1 MTAARVASLDLGAEY
16 VEVREAVEAAVRRV
30 LESGRYV
37 GGPEVE
43 GLEREFAA
51 YCGTVHGVAVS
62 SGTDALRF
70 ALIAAGVGP
79 GHEVITSPFTFIGS
93 TEAISQAGARAVFA
107 DIEPAT
113 FTLDAARVQAALTP
127 RTRALMPVHLYG
139 QTADMESLGAIA
151 RGRGLAV
158 IEDACQAHGAAFGG
172 RRSGALGTAGCFS
185 FYPTKNLGA
194 AGEGGL
200 VTTDDASVADRVRR
214 LRDHGQSQK
223 YVHAEEG
230 YNGRLDAIQAA
241 ILRVK
246 LKRLEGWNERRRA
259 LAARYRAGLAAAE
272 TQGLVVLPV
281 ERPGARHVYHLFAVR
296 VPAAGGAAAARRD
309 RVRGALLDAGIETG
323 VHYPVP
329 LHLQPC
335 YASMGQ
341 GEGSFPEAER
351 AAREV
356 LTLPLHPQLRDAQVD
371 QVAETLARTLAT
383 R

>member
-1 MTAARVASLDLGAEY
+1 MTAGRVASLDLLAEFM
-16 VEVREAVEAAVRRV
+16 EVREGVEAAVRRV
-30 LESGRYV
+30 LESGRYI

-51 YCGTVHGVAVS
+51 YCGTAHGVGVN

-79 GHEVITSPFTFIGS
+79 GHEVITTPFTFIGS
-93 TEAISQAGARAVFA
+93 TEAISQAGAVTVFA

-113 FTLDAARVQAALTP
+113 FTLDPARVQAALTP

-139 QTADMESLGAIA
+139 QPADMEGLRSIA
-151 RGRGLAV
+151 RSRGLAI
-158 IEDACQAHGAAFGG
+158 IEDACQAHGAALGG
-172 RRSGALGTAGCFS
+172 HRTGALGTAGCFS

-200 VTTDDASVADRVRR
+200 VTTDDAVLADRVRR

-246 LKRLEGWNERRRA
+246 LNRLEGWNERRRQIA
-259 LAARYRAGLAAAE
+259 SRYRAGLAEAE
-272 TQGLVVLPV
+272 KQGLVTLPA
-281 ERPGARHVYHLFAVR
+281 ERAGARHVYHLFAVR
-296 VPAAGGAAAARRD
+296 VPGSGANSRRD
-309 RVRGALLDAGIETG
+309 RVRGALQDAGIETG
-323 VHYPVP
+323 VHYPIP
-329 LHLQPC
+329 LHRQPC
-335 YASMGQ
+335 YAAMGK
-341 GEGSFPEAER
+341 GEGSFPESER
-351 AAREV
+351 ASREV
-356 LTLPLHPQLRDAQVD
+356 LTLPLYPQLRDAQVD
-371 QVAETLARTLAT
+371 LVAETLSRTLAT

>member
-16 VEVREAVEAAVRRV
+16 TEVREGVEAAVRRV
-30 LESGRYV
+30 LESGRYI

-51 YCGTVHGVAVS
+51 YCGTARGVAVS

-107 DIEPAT
+107 DIEAAT
-113 FTLDAARVQAALTP
+113 FTLDPARVEVALTP

-139 QTADMESLGAIA
+139 QTADMESLGALA
-151 RGRGLAV
+151 RDRGLAIV
-158 IEDACQAHGAAFGG
+158 EDACQAHGAAFGG
-172 RRSGALGTAGCFS
+172 RRSGALGTVGCFS

-200 VTTDDASVADRVRR
+200 VTTDDAAIADRVLR

-223 YVHAEEG
+223 YLHAEEG

-246 LKRLEGWNERRRA
+246 LKRLETWNERRRA

-272 TQGLVVLPV
+272 KQGLVVLPV

-296 VPAAGGAAAARRD
+296 VPAGGAAARRD
-309 RVRGALLDAGIETG
+309 RVRGALLDAGIEPG

-335 YASMGQ
+335 YASMGM

-356 LTLPLHPQLRDAQVD
+356 LTLPLYPQLRDAQAD
-371 QVAETLARTLAT
+371 QVAETLARILAA

>member
-1 MTAARVASLDLGAEY
+1 MTAGGVASLDLGAEFM
-16 VEVREAVEAAVRRV
+16 EVREGVEAAVRRV

-51 YCGTVHGVAVS
+51 YCGTAHGVAVN

-79 GHEVITSPFTFIGS
+79 GHEVITSPFTFIGT
-93 TEAISQAGARAVFA
+93 TEAISQAGARPIFA

-113 FTLDAARVQAALTP
+113 FTLDPSRVQAALSP

-139 QTADMESLGAIA
+139 QTADMEAIGALA
-151 RGRGLAV
+151 RSRGLAV

-194 AGEGGL
+194 AGEGGM
-200 VTTDDASVADRVRR
+200 VTTDDPAVAERVRR
-214 LRDHGQSQK
+214 LRDHGQSRK

-230 YNGRLDAIQAA
+230 YNGRMDAIQAA

-246 LKRLEGWNERRRA
+246 LNRLEAWNERRRA

-272 TQGLVVLPV
+272 REGLVVLPV
-281 ERPGARHVYHLFAVR
+281 ERAAARHVYHLFAVR
-296 VPAAGGAAAARRD
+296 VPSSGAASRRD
-309 RVRGALLDAGIETG
+309 RARGALLDAGIETG

-335 YASMGQ
+335 YASMGL
-341 GEGSFPEAER
+341 GEGSFPESER

-356 LTLPLHPQLRDAQVD
+356 LTLPLYPQLRDAQAD
-371 QVAETLARTLAT
+371 QAAEVLSRTLRA

>member
-1 MTAARVASLDLGAEY
+1 MTAGGVASLDLGAEFM
-16 VEVREAVEAAVRRV
+16 EVREGVEAAVRRV

-51 YCGTVHGVAVS
+51 YCGTAHGVAVN

-70 ALIAAGVGP
+70 ALIAAGVEP
-79 GHEVITSPFTFIGS
+79 GHEVITSPFTFIGT
-93 TEAISQAGARAVFA
+93 TEAISQAGARPIFA

-113 FTLDAARVQAALTP
+113 FTLDPSRVQAALSP

-139 QTADMESLGAIA
+139 QTADMEAIGALA
-151 RGRGLAV
+151 RSRGLAV
-158 IEDACQAHGAAFGG
+158 IEDACQAHGAAFGE

-194 AGEGGL
+194 AGEGGM
-200 VTTDDASVADRVRR
+200 VTTDDPAVAERVRR
-214 LRDHGQSQK
+214 LRDHGQSRK

-230 YNGRLDAIQAA
+230 YNGRMDAIQAA

-246 LKRLEGWNERRRA
+246 LNRLEAWNERRRA
-259 LAARYRAGLAAAE
+259 LAARYHAGLAAAE
-272 TQGLVVLPV
+272 REGLVVLPV
-281 ERPGARHVYHLFAVR
+281 ERAAARHVYHLFAVR
-296 VPAAGGAAAARRD
+296 VPSSGAASRRD

-335 YASMGQ
+335 YASMGL
-341 GEGSFPEAER
+341 GEGSFPESER

-356 LTLPLHPQLRDAQVD
+356 LTLPLYPQLRDAQAD
-371 QVAETLARTLAT
+371 QAAEVLSRTLRA

>member
-1 MTAARVASLDLGAEY
+1 
-16 VEVREAVEAAVRRV
+16 VRRV
-30 LESGRYV
+30 LETGRYV

-51 YCGTVHGVAVS
+51 YCGTAHGVAVS

-79 GHEVITSPFTFIGS
+79 GHEVITSPFTFIGT
-93 TEAISQAGARAVFA
+93 TEAISQAGARPIFA

-113 FTLDAARVQAALTP
+113 FTLDPSRVQAALSP

-139 QTADMESLGAIA
+139 QTAEMEAIGALA
-151 RGRGLAV
+151 RSRGLAV

-200 VTTDDASVADRVRR
+200 VTTDDRSVAERVRR
-214 LRDHGQSQK
+214 LRDHGQSRK

-230 YNGRLDAIQAA
+230 YNGRMDAIQAA

-246 LKRLEGWNERRRA
+246 LNRLEAWNERRRA

-272 TQGLVVLPV
+272 KEGLVVLPV
-281 ERPGARHVYHLFAVR
+281 ERAAARHVYHLFAVR
-296 VPAAGGAAAARRD
+296 VPSSGAASRRD
-309 RVRGALLDAGIETG
+309 RVRGALRDAGIETG

-335 YASMGQ
+335 YASMGL
-341 GEGSFPEAER
+341 GEGSFPESER

-356 LTLPLHPQLRDAQVD
+356 LTLPLYPQLRDAQAD
-371 QVAETLARTLAT
+371 QAAEILSRTLRA

>member
-1 MTAARVASLDLGAEY
+1 V
-16 VEVREAVEAAVRRV
+16 V
-30 LESGRYV
+30 
-37 GGPEVE
+37 
-43 GLEREFAA
+43 
-51 YCGTVHGVAVS
+51 
-62 SGTDALRF
+62 
-70 ALIAAGVGP
+70 
-79 GHEVITSPFTFIGS
+79 TSPFTFIGS

-113 FTLDAARVQAALTP
+113 FTLDPARVQAVLTQ

-139 QTADMESLGAIA
+139 QPADMESLGAIA
-151 RGRGLAV
+151 RARGLAV

-200 VTTDDASVADRVRR
+200 VTTDDATIADRVRR

-246 LKRLEGWNERRRA
+246 LERLEAWNERRRA

-272 TQGLVVLPV
+272 RQGLVVLPA

-296 VPAAGGAAAARRD
+296 VPAGGAAARRD
-309 RVRGALLDAGIETG
+309 RVRAALHDAGIETG

-335 YASMGQ
+335 YASMGK

-356 LTLPLHPQLRDAQVD
+356 LTLPLYPQLRDAQAD
-371 QVAETLARTLAT
+371 QVAETLARTLAA

>member
-1 MTAARVASLDLGAEY
+1 MTAGRVASLDLGAEFM
-16 VEVREAVEAAVRRV
+16 EVREGVEGAVHRV
-30 LESGRYV
+30 LESGRYI

-51 YCGTVHGVAVS
+51 YCGTSHGVAVS

-79 GHEVITSPFTFIGS
+79 GHEVITPPFTFIGT
-93 TEAISQAGARAVFA
+93 TEAISQSGARAIFA

-113 FTLDAARVQAALTP
+113 FTLDPARVQAALSP

-139 QTADMESLGAIA
+139 QTADMKALGAIA
-151 RGRGLAV
+151 AGRGLAV
-158 IEDACQAHGAAFGG
+158 IEDACQAHGAAFEG

-194 AGEGGL
+194 AGEGGM
-200 VTTDDASVADRVRR
+200 VTSDDPAVAERVRR
-214 LRDHGQSQK
+214 LRDHGQSRK

-246 LKRLEGWNERRRA
+246 LKRLEAWNERRRA
-259 LAARYRAGLAAAE
+259 LAARYRAGLGAAE
-272 TQGLVVLPV
+272 QQGLIVLPQ
-281 ERPGARHVYHLFAVR
+281 ERPAARHVYHLFAVR
-296 VPAAGGAAAARRD
+296 VPARGDAARRD

-335 YASMGQ
+335 YASLGQ

-356 LTLPLHPQLRDAQVD
+356 LTLPLYPQLRDAQAD
-371 QVAETLARTLAT
+371 QVAEILSRTLAA

>member
-1 MTAARVASLDLGAEY
+1 MTAGRVASLDLGAEFI
-16 VEVREAVEAAVRRV
+16 EVREGVEAAARRV
-30 LESGRYV
+30 LESGRYI

-51 YCGTVHGVAVS
+51 YCGTAHGVAVS

-93 TEAISQAGARAVFA
+93 TEAISQAGARSVFA

-113 FTLDAARVQAALTP
+113 FTLDPARVQAALTP

-139 QTADMESLGAIA
+139 QAADMEGLRSIA
-151 RGRGLAV
+151 RDRGLAIV
-158 IEDACQAHGAAFGG
+158 EDACQAHGAALGG
-172 RRSGALGTAGCFS
+172 RRCGALGSAGCFS

-194 AGEGGL
+194 AGEAGL
-200 VTTDDASVADRVRR
+200 VTTDDAALADHVRR
-214 LRDHGQSQK
+214 LRDHGQSGK

-246 LKRLEGWNERRRA
+246 LKRLEAWNDRRRA
-259 LAARYRAGLAAAE
+259 IAARYRAGLAAAE
-272 TQGLVVLPV
+272 KQGLLILPA
-281 ERPGARHVYHLFAVR
+281 ERTGARHVYHLFAVR
-296 VPAAGGAAAARRD
+296 VPGGGAVTRRD
-309 RVRGALLDAGIETG
+309 RVRGALLEAGIETG

-329 LHLQPC
+329 LHRQPC
-335 YASMGQ
+335 YASMGK
-341 GEGSFPEAER
+341 GEGSFPESER
-351 AAREV
+351 ASREV
-356 LTLPLHPQLRDAQVD
+356 LTLPLYPQLRDEQVD
-371 QVAETLARTLAT
+371 QVALTLSRILAAR
-383 R
+383 